1 MATKR
6 KMAELQK
13 LSMPELQ
20 KRLRELKS
28 EHYEL
33 RFQKVSG
40 KLENHRRIREIKHD
54 IARVNTLITQMET
67 KD

>member
-13 LSMPELQ
+13 LTMVELQ

-40 KLENHRRIREIKHD
+40 KLENYRRIREIKRD
-54 IARVNTLITQMET
+54 VARVNTLITQME
-67 KD
+67 KGS

>member
-13 LSMPELQ
+13 LTMAELQ

-40 KLENHRRIREIKHD
+40 KLENFRRIREIKHD
-54 IARVNTLITQMET
+54 IARVNTLITQIE
-67 KD
+67 KGS